1 MNDGDQRKH
10 QPQSQKKAQ
19 LGGLRDGW
27 AHFQAHLVKEVH
39 DDGGQEYTH
48 DGGEAPSQPEDEYG
62 NVFGQQVQG
71 AYCTAHDQPEQ
82 EELQASD
89 DFLGKI
95 GVAAKDDVG
104 QQVAGGGQDAVKDAG
119 EGHGAQDGGPV
130 VDFGGRAFGTHGVGV
145 FKTGKMTLVAL
156 RGDTTNLVLSASR
169 AFQKRH

>member
-104 QQVAGGGQDAVKDAG
+104 QQVASGGQDAVKDAG
-119 EGHGAQDGGPV
+119 EGHGAENGGPV
-130 VDFGGRAFGTHGVGV
+130 VDFSGRAFGTHGVGV